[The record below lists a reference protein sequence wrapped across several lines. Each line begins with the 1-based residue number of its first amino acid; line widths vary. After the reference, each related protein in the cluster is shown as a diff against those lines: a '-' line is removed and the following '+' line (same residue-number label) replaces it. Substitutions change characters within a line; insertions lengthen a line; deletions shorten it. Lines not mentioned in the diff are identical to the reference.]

1 MFTIKVE
8 YLFTVAL
15 LAYAYLSY
23 KYNKDEEE
31 EFND

>member
-8 YLFTVAL
+8 YLFIVAL
-15 LAYAYLSY
+15 LIYAYLSY

-31 EFND
+31 DYND

>member
-8 YLFTVAL
+8 YLFIVAVVI
-15 LAYAYLSY
+15 YAYLSY

-31 EFND
+31 FND

>member
-8 YLFTVAL
+8 YLFIVAL

-23 KYNKDEEE
+23 KFNKDEEE
-31 EFND
+31 DYND